1 MLVKPLLG
9 MFHGEP
15 RAKKWRAAVR
25 RAGGALGSA
34 AGAAGVL
41 GMSFCVRQAHALS
54 SPALPCPLASPCL
67 TAALPAPPPQVDA
80 ALKTAGTVSEVLDA
94 TFPVLKP
101 ESLDAPPR
109 PLGSLPDRLQH
120 YAPELPPTPE
130 WAMADDGAAADGSGS
145 EGGGEQQQEAEGQQ
159 SREAALAAA

>member
-1 MLVKPLLG
+1 M
-9 MFHGEP
+9 
-15 RAKKWRAAVR
+15 
-25 RAGGALGSA
+25 
-34 AGAAGVL
+34 
-41 GMSFCVRQAHALS
+41 
-54 SPALPCPLASPCL
+54 
-67 TAALPAPPPQVDA
+67 DA

-130 WAMADDGAAADGSGS
+130 WAMADDGAEAGSSGS
-145 EGGGEQQQEAEGQQ
+145 EGGGGGGSEQRQEAEQQQLQ
-159 SREAALAAA
+159 EAALVAA